1 MQVMSHYNI
10 LQITEIEVTK
20 NYYPSDDTGIAAE
33 DRYQQNLHILLITM
47 AVSGLK
53 SAQKQRLHNA
63 KKPPIINTNQELHKF
78 EPDLTQLFQL
88 PYNHYIY
95 NFSFIFT

>member
-1 MQVMSHYNI
+1 

-63 KKPPIINTNQELHKF
+63 KKNCHASTGGLTSSMLIKNFTSLNQ
-78 EPDLTQLFQL
+78 
-88 PYNHYIY
+88 I
-95 NFSFIFT
+95 